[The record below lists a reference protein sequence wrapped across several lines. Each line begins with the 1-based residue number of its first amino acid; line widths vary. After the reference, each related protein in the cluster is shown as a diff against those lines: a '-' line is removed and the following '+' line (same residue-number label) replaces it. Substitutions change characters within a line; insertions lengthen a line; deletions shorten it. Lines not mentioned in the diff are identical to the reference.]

1 MFWTDF
7 DMVQTEIILL
17 SKQELLDNSKS
28 AAIRLFNEY
37 FGGGMNSIVFQEI
50 REAQGLAYS
59 VFSTYSQARS
69 KDRSDYIYSY
79 IGVQSDKQKE
89 ALSSMFNLIN
99 NLPESSQA
107 FDVAKQSILNKIESE
122 RITNS
127 SILSYYLNAEKRNI
141 DYDIRKNI
149 YEEVKNMSFENLLSF
164 HKNYIKNKSHNILLI
179 GNKENIDFK
188 NLRKYG
194 EVEEIS
200 LETLFG
206 Y

>member
-1 MFWTDF
+1 MSNKT
-7 DMVQTEIILL
+7 
-17 SKQELLDNSKS
+17 
-28 AAIRLFNEY
+28 A
-37 FGGGMNSIVFQEI
+37 
-50 REAQGLAYS
+50 

-127 SILSYYLNAEKRNI
+127 FILNYY
-141 DYDIRKNI
+141 
-149 YEEVKNMSFENLLSF
+149 
-164 HKNYIKNKSHNILLI
+164 
-179 GNKENIDFK
+179 
-188 NLRKYG
+188 
-194 EVEEIS
+194 
-200 LETLFG
+200 
-206 Y
+206 

>member
-1 MFWTDF
+1 
-7 DMVQTEIILL
+7 
-17 SKQELLDNSKS
+17 
-28 AAIRLFNEY
+28 
-37 FGGGMNSIVFQEI
+37 MNSIVFQEI
-50 REAQGLAYS
+50 REAQGLAYA
-59 VFSTYSQARS
+59 VFSNYSQARS
-69 KDRSDYIYSY
+69 SDRSDYLYSY

-127 SILSYYLNAEKRNI
+127 SILSYYLNTEKKNI
-141 DYDIRKNI
+141 DYDIRKKI
-149 YEEVKNMSFENLLSF
+149 YEEIKNMSFENLLSF
-164 HKNYIKNKSHNILLI
+164 HKIYVKNKPHNILLI

-194 EVEEIS
+194 KVEEVS